1 MNTKQSFAIKGD
13 ICFCKT
19 KDQWTTMKNAY
30 AVCETGISHGV
41 FAQLPEQYAHF
52 PVYDFTGKLIIP
64 GLVDLHM
71 HAPQYAFRGMGMDL
85 ELMDWLGQ
93 QTFPEEAKYADLS
106 YADKAYTIFAD
117 NIKHSATSH
126 ACLFV
131 TQHRAATEL
140 LMDRMEQT
148 GMISFVGK
156 VNMDREAPDNLR
168 ESSAEASAQETL
180 RWLYEIAGKYQRTKP
195 ILTPRFIPSC
205 TPELL
210 AKLQIIQQEYKLP
223 VQSHLSEN
231 TGEIAFVHE
240 LCPDARFYGDAYDAY
255 GLFGR
260 QHPKEH
266 IYPAIMAHCVHS
278 TEEEIKLLRDNG
290 VFVAHCPASNTNLSS
305 GIAPIRRYLENHMH
319 VGLGSDVAGGHTE
332 SILRAVCDAVQVS
345 KLYWRL
351 VDDGAVPLTFCEAF
365 YLATKG
371 GGAFFGSVGS
381 LERGYDFSAVVL
393 DDSSLRHPFALTIP
407 QRLERAAY
415 SALDAYGICAK
426 FVSGTLLFDHTHSK

>member
-126 ACLFV
+126 ACLFA

-290 VFVAHCPASNTNLSS
+290 VFVAPCIQHQFVVGYRADSPLFGKSYACGPGQRCRGRSH
-305 GIAPIRRYLENHMH
+305 GINI
-319 VGLGSDVAGGHTE
+319 AGG
-332 SILRAVCDAVQVS
+332 LRCCAGFQTV
-345 KLYWRL
+345 
-351 VDDGAVPLTFCEAF
+351 
-365 YLATKG
+365 LAAG
-371 GGAFFGSVGS
+371 
-381 LERGYDFSAVVL
+381 
-393 DDSSLRHPFALTIP
+393 
-407 QRLERAAY
+407 
-415 SALDAYGICAK
+415 
-426 FVSGTLLFDHTHSK
+426 

>member
-1 MNTKQSFAIKGD
+1 
-13 ICFCKT
+13 
-19 KDQWTTMKNAY
+19 
-30 AVCETGISHGV
+30 
-41 FAQLPEQYAHF
+41 
-52 PVYDFTGKLIIP
+52 
-64 GLVDLHM
+64 
-71 HAPQYAFRGMGMDL
+71 
-85 ELMDWLGQ
+85 
-93 QTFPEEAKYADLS
+93 
-106 YADKAYTIFAD
+106 
-117 NIKHSATSH
+117 
-126 ACLFV
+126 
-131 TQHRAATEL
+131 
-140 LMDRMEQT
+140 MDRMEQT

-180 RWLYEIAGKYQRTKP
+180 RWLYEIAGKYRRTKP

-240 LCPDARFYGDAYDAY
+240 LCPDTRFYGDAYDAY

-266 IYPAIMAHCVHS
+266 TYPAIMAHCVHS

-319 VGLGSDVAGGHTE
+319 VGLGSDIAGGHTE
-332 SILRAVCDAVQVS
+332 SILRRSAMPCRFPNCIGGW
-345 KLYWRL
+345 LMT
-351 VDDGAVPLTFCEAF
+351 VPC
-365 YLATKG
+365 
-371 GGAFFGSVGS
+371 
-381 LERGYDFSAVVL
+381 R
-393 DDSSLRHPFALTIP
+393 
-407 QRLERAAY
+407 
-415 SALDAYGICAK
+415 
-426 FVSGTLLFDHTHSK
+426 

>member
-30 AVCETGISHGV
+30 VVCETGISQGV

-126 ACLFV
+126 ACLFA

-266 IYPAIMAHCVHS
+266 TYPAIMAHCVHS

-305 GIAPIRRYLENHMH
+305 GIAPIRRYLENYMH
-319 VGLGSDVAGGHTE
+319 VGLGSDIAGGHTE

-393 DDSSLRHPFALTIP
+393 DPFALTIP

-426 FVSGTLLFDHTHSK
+426 FVSGTPLFDRTHSK

>member
-30 AVCETGISHGV
+30 AVCENGISHGV

-126 ACLFV
+126 ACLFA

-168 ESSAEASAQETL
+168 ESSAEASEQETL

-195 ILTPRFIPSC
+195 ILTP
-205 TPELL
+205 
-210 AKLQIIQQEYKLP
+210 
-223 VQSHLSEN
+223 LSL
-231 TGEIAFVHE
+231 I
-240 LCPDARFYGDAYDAY
+240 
-255 GLFGR
+255 
-260 QHPKEH
+260 H
-266 IYPAIMAHCVHS
+266 I
-278 TEEEIKLLRDNG
+278 
-290 VFVAHCPASNTNLSS
+290 
-305 GIAPIRRYLENHMH
+305 
-319 VGLGSDVAGGHTE
+319 
-332 SILRAVCDAVQVS
+332 
-345 KLYWRL
+345 
-351 VDDGAVPLTFCEAF
+351 
-365 YLATKG
+365 
-371 GGAFFGSVGS
+371 
-381 LERGYDFSAVVL
+381 
-393 DDSSLRHPFALTIP
+393 
-407 QRLERAAY
+407 
-415 SALDAYGICAK
+415 
-426 FVSGTLLFDHTHSK
+426 

>member
-30 AVCETGISHGV
+30 AVCENGISQGV
-41 FAQLPEQYAHF
+41 FAQLPAQYAHF

-93 QTFPEEAKYADLS
+93 QTFPEEAKYADLP

-126 ACLFV
+126 ACLFA

-168 ESSAEASAQETL
+168 ESSAETSAQETL

-266 IYPAIMAHCVHS
+266 TYPAIMAHCVHS

-319 VGLGSDVAGGHTE
+319 VGLGSDIAGGHTE

-426 FVSGTLLFDHTHSK
+426 FVSGTLLFDRTHSK

>member
-30 AVCETGISHGV
+30 AVCENGVSQGV
-41 FAQLPEQYAHF
+41 FTQLPEQYAHF

-126 ACLFV
+126 ACLFA

-148 GMISFVGK
+148 GLVSFVGK

-180 RWLYEIAGKYQRTKP
+180 HWLYEIAGKYQRTKP

-260 QHPKEH
+260 QHPRER

-305 GIAPIRRYLENHMH
+305 GIAPIRRYLENHMS

-351 VDDGAVPLTFCEAF
+351 VDDGAAPLTFCEAF

-393 DDSSLRHPFALTIP
+393 DDSSLQHPFALTIP

-426 FVSGTLLFDHTHSK
+426 FVSGALLFDRTHSK

>member
-19 KDQWTTMKNAY
+19 KNQWTTMKNAY
-30 AVCETGISHGV
+30 AVCETGISQGV

-93 QTFPEEAKYADLS
+93 QTFPEEAKYADLP

-126 ACLFV
+126 ACLFA

-231 TGEIAFVHE
+231 
-240 LCPDARFYGDAYDAY
+240 
-255 GLFGR
+255 
-260 QHPKEH
+260 
-266 IYPAIMAHCVHS
+266 M
-278 TEEEIKLLRDNG
+278 
-290 VFVAHCPASNTNLSS
+290 
-305 GIAPIRRYLENHMH
+305 
-319 VGLGSDVAGGHTE
+319 
-332 SILRAVCDAVQVS
+332 
-345 KLYWRL
+345 
-351 VDDGAVPLTFCEAF
+351 
-365 YLATKG
+365 
-371 GGAFFGSVGS
+371 
-381 LERGYDFSAVVL
+381 
-393 DDSSLRHPFALTIP
+393 
-407 QRLERAAY
+407 
-415 SALDAYGICAK
+415 
-426 FVSGTLLFDHTHSK
+426 

>member
-1 MNTKQSFAIKGD
+1 
-13 ICFCKT
+13 
-19 KDQWTTMKNAY
+19 MKNAY
-30 AVCETGISHGV
+30 AVCETGISQGV

-93 QTFPEEAKYADLS
+93 QTFPEEAKYADFS

-126 ACLFV
+126 ACLFA

-240 LCPDARFYGDAYDAY
+240 LCPDARFYGDAYNAY

-266 IYPAIMAHCVHS
+266 TYPAIMAHCVHS

-426 FVSGTLLFDHTHSK
+426 FVSGTLLFDRTHSK